1 MKRIFVL
8 LAVTIAA
15 VPAGCGGDDGDATTS
30 IPGGADPAAVEVIDD
45 WARTLRAG
53 DVSGAADYFAI
64 PSVAQNGPTVRIDA
78 VADARAFNSSLPCGA
93 VLIEAVPEGDLTVA
107 TFRLTERPGPGA
119 CGFAVGAE
127 ATTAFRIEDGKIAE
141 WRRILDDESGGNGG
155 EGEGGGGGGAAPAP
169 SSSA

>member
-8 LAVTIAA
+8 WAVTIAA
-15 VPAGCGGDDGDATTS
+15 ILAGCGGEDGDATTS
-30 IPGGADPAAVEVIDD
+30 IPGGADPADVQVIDD

-64 PSVAQNGPTVRIDA
+64 PSVAQNGGTVRIDA
-78 VADARAFNSSLPCGA
+78 LADARAFNSSLPCGA
-93 VLIEAVPEGDLTVA
+93 VLVEAVSAGDLTIA
-107 TFRLTERPGPGA
+107 TFKLTERPGPGA

-127 ATTAFRIEDGKIAE
+127 ATTAFLIEDGKIVE
-141 WRRILDDESGGNGG
+141 WRRILDDESGGDGG
-155 EGEGGGGGGAAPAP
+155 DGDGRGGGGASPAP